1 MNVTCISSHWRLQ
14 KSMHICDTVFLAA
27 GMEQQSSERRIDK
40 IVAIL
45 FMERRLNADK
55 KLLVKLF
62 IWFIYNF
69 KVYCIPYF
77 ILPGIQIRIRYLT
90 LLDAA
95 ILELESGF
103 DNVNLIFFMNE
114 YHVYFNTLEDTKIYA
129 YLRPSVSCCWY
140 GAAIFRETTDC
151 G

>member
-103 DNVNLIFFMNE
+103 DNVNLIFFNSLM
-114 YHVYFNTLEDTKIYA
+114 HFFPHMSGTLWIWMQ
-129 YLRPSVSCCWY
+129 LRPDRGEPNILLTKNTCC
-140 GAAIFRETTDC
+140 IL
-151 G
+151 